1 MRHARKRVAVSM
13 VFVALVAC
21 HAAQC
26 AHREIVNADFEM
38 RSPDGGAPGP
48 PRIQKGRIDIGA
60 YESCASLTLIEDYMI
75 EGEDYWF
82 FDNLLTESG
91 YYTAVI
97 EGEECDSVVGLN
109 LFHVMED
116 VTEASETDIQVW
128 PNPTNGVL
136 HIAADLINKV
146 EIRNLLGQMVL
157 CAENTSDI
165 DISGLEN
172 GVYFLRV
179 SEKNGGVSVTKII
192 KE

>member
-1 MRHARKRVAVSM
+1 M
-13 VFVALVAC
+13 
-21 HAAQC
+21 
-26 AHREIVNADFEM
+26 
-38 RSPDGGAPGP
+38 
-48 PRIQKGRIDIGA
+48 
-60 YESCASLTLIEDYMI
+60 T

-97 EGEECDSVVGLN
+97 QGEECDSVVGLN
-109 LFHVMED
+109 LFYPMD
-116 VTEASETDIQVW
+116 NVTEAPETDIQVW

-136 HIAADLINKV
+136 HIAADHINMV

-157 CAENTSDI
+157 CAENSSDI

-179 SEKNGGVSVTKII
+179 NDKNGRNKVTKII